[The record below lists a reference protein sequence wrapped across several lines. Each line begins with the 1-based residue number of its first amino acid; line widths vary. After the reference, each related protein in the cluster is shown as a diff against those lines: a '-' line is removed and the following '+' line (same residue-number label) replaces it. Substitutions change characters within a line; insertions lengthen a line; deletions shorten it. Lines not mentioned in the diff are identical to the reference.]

1 MNLSRIAFIGLDGN
15 VLGVIFVGSGC
26 LDCSSACVARISGM
40 AGGRGFI
47 AELGIALRD
56 EEGIQDGQARDSD

>member
-15 VLGVIFVGSGC
+15 GLGVIFVGSGC
-26 LDCSSACVARISGM
+26 LDCSSACAARASGLV
-40 AGGRGFI
+40 GGRDLVI
-47 AELGIALRD
+47 ELGIALRD